1 MWRAHTL
8 GLDRRPTTHQN
19 KHNKHFTQKMYS
31 FQEQRTSTDE
41 KTAATLPLQPPPEE
55 IYSRESELAM
65 EVESL
70 KKRLAL
76 TEKALA
82 FHRRVK
88 PGQAV
93 RPKARRSTGQQWG
106 SPFRVELPDEMWLA
120 ILGHLPIT
128 CLKEVSREGGV
139 CPVGS
144 SGRGSD
150 GRLS

>member
-1 MWRAHTL
+1 
-8 GLDRRPTTHQN
+8 
-19 KHNKHFTQKMYS
+19 MYS

-70 KKRLAL
+70 KNSLAL

-120 ILGHLPIT
+120 ILGHLTIT
-128 CLKEVSREGGV
+128 CLKEVRG
-139 CPVGS
+139 CPPS
-144 SGRGSD
+144 WELWQRI
-150 GRLS
+150 